1 VAEPETAVGGE
12 PTGDPTL
19 PTPPIVPPPDPPGW
33 RRHLVRIARLL
44 AVLVV
49 GYFVIATTVHQWSY
63 VREAFIRLSWPV
75 LVAATGL
82 ATLSV
87 GAAAMAWRSALTD
100 LYRRV
105 PLTDAAEVFLLGQLG
120 KYVPGSVWAYVAQME
135 LGRRVGVPRSRGLL
149 ASLIATLLGITGGL
163 IVGSIGLRTI
173 GGAGGVG
180 PTLRTVTL
188 ALLPGA
194 IVCAHPWVLS
204 RLVGLALRVTRREP
218 LARPVSWRGVLR
230 TIAWSLV
237 GYALA
242 GAHLWLLSGAHTRG
256 ALLASTAA
264 FALAITAGTFAFLLP
279 SGIGVREFTI
289 AAALAGAG
297 VPFGRAYAL
306 ALVSRLLFT
315 VADAGA
321 AGVGGF
327 FALRRVRAGDQ
338 SQAAP

>member
-1 VAEPETAVGGE
+1 MPETETAVAAPE
-12 PTGDPTL
+12 PPA
-19 PTPPIVPPPDPPGW
+19 PRAAPSVW
-33 RRHLVRIARLL
+33 RRHLVTVARVL

-49 GYFVIATTVHQWSY
+49 GYFVVATTIHQWGY
-63 VREAFIRLSWPV
+63 VREAFGRLSWPV
-75 LVAATGL
+75 LLVATGL
-82 ATLSV
+82 AALSV
-87 GAAAMAWRSALTD
+87 GASLLSWRSVLTD
-100 LYRRV
+100 LDHPV
-105 PLTDAAEVFLLGQLG
+105 PLTDAAEVYLLGQLG

-149 ASLIATLLGITGGL
+149 ASLIASLLGVTAGL
-163 IVGSIGLRTI
+163 MVGSLALRTLANA
-173 GGAGGVG
+173 GGAG
-180 PTLRTVTL
+180 PTLRYVAL
-188 ALLPGA
+188 ALLPA
-194 IVCAHPWVLS
+194 ALVCAHPAVLN

-230 TIAWSLV
+230 TVGWSLV

-242 GAHLWLLSGAHTRG
+242 GSHLWLLSGTWTGA
-256 ALLASTAA
+256 ALLASTVA

-279 SGIGVREFTI
+279 SGLGVREFAI
-289 AAALAGAG
+289 AATLSGAG

-327 FALRRVRAGDQ
+327 FALRRVRRDQAQ